1 MDLQEAQAFF
11 LQYNGLEFH
20 MFHDDPRRYR
30 AFQALSIPQ
39 ATLEE
44 WRQQL
49 IAEHFAHLEA
59 PAGRGTF
66 SLALLRLLEVLAQ
79 STAPV
84 QTHCRRLIRLLSA
97 AEGLEEAQKL
107 RVLELMAGREGD
119 GHDGGV
125 WLVCTRSGLAP
136 ELGRALEQLGGF
148 PCSWA
153 EMDRYQRALQK
164 IRRIL
169 AGFVSPAA
177 PGRAM
182 RRPGPYGRMFRSMQ

>member
-59 PAGRGTF
+59 PAGRNSF

-169 AGFVSPAA
+169 AGFVSPAPEHRQC
-177 PGRAM
+177 PG
-182 RRPGPYGRMFRSMQ
+182 GP

>member
-97 AEGLEEAQKL
+97 AEGLEETQKL

-169 AGFVSPAA
+169 AGFVSPAPEHRQC
-177 PGRAM
+177 PG
-182 RRPGPYGRMFRSMQ
+182 GP

>member
-125 WLVCTRSGLAP
+125 WLVCTRSGP
-136 ELGRALEQLGGF
+136 GPR
-148 PCSWA
+148 SWA
-153 EMDRYQRALQK
+153 
-164 IRRIL
+164 
-169 AGFVSPAA
+169 
-177 PGRAM
+177 GRW
-182 RRPGPYGRMFRSMQ
+182 

>member
-148 PCSWA
+148 PCSWS

-169 AGFVSPAA
+169 AGFVSPA
-177 PGRAM
+177 PEHRQ
-182 RRPGPYGRMFRSMQ
+182 RPGGP

>member
-30 AFQALSIPQ
+30 AFQALSIPRPP
-39 ATLEE
+39 
-44 WRQQL
+44 WRNGGSSSSRSTSP
-49 IAEHFAHLEA
+49 IWRPRRAGA
-59 PAGRGTF
+59 PFRWPSSACWKCSPRAPLPSRPTAAPPDPAALRRRGAG
-66 SLALLRLLEVLAQ
+66 
-79 STAPV
+79 
-84 QTHCRRLIRLLSA
+84 
-97 AEGLEEAQKL
+97 EAQKL

-169 AGFVSPAA
+169 AGFVSPA
-177 PGRAM
+177 PEHRQ
-182 RRPGPYGRMFRSMQ
+182 RPGGP

>member
-107 RVLELMAGREGD
+107 RVLELMAGR
-119 GHDGGV
+119 
-125 WLVCTRSGLAP
+125 
-136 ELGRALEQLGGF
+136 
-148 PCSWA
+148 
-153 EMDRYQRALQK
+153 
-164 IRRIL
+164 
-169 AGFVSPAA
+169 
-177 PGRAM
+177 
-182 RRPGPYGRMFRSMQ
+182 